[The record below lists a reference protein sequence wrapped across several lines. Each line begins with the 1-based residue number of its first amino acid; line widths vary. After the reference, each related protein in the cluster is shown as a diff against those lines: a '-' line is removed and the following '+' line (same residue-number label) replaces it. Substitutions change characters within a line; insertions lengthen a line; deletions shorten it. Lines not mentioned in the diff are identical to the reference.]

1 MIKTKKLF
9 LLLAMLLMSIG
20 ASAQSQ
26 LKGDV
31 NNDGKVDEADITAV
45 IEIMKN
51 GGGVT
56 DSNDVNKDGKVDV
69 ADIVAIIG
77 IIKNGGGSSGETK
90 YYWYAGPDM
99 LTSATVPGSGTV
111 YPMTTTSDSQTG
123 WHVIEGEPTSIET
136 GDLANPEKIN
146 WVLAIPTKFGLNHI
160 SNGVLDIT
168 SGYDVSTVT
177 TADGVEYIVFKQLRA
192 TKRIDVTFVKGS
204 TSGEV
209 FDPNSYYIYIGLNR
223 PTSDTDIA
231 ADLASNNTP
240 LIEGMAS
247 MGWRRIGPDISIY
260 NSSNPAYNGGGYKST
275 VCLDK
280 NFNNVTCYI
289 AIPVGMGIFDIFSED
304 TSWTLDQANI
314 TIKGHQ
320 YNVYKTVLEGEF
332 GEIIY
337 YKGGSSSG
345 ETKYYWYAGP
355 DMLTSA
361 TVPGVNEGNDCGYGW
376 HVIEGNPTSIETGE
390 LGTSDCQKINWVL
403 AIPTKFGLNHIS
415 NGVLDITSGYDVS
428 TVTTADGVEYIVF
441 KQISASKKTDRIFVK
456 GSSSETKYYWY
467 AGPDMLTSA
476 TVPGS
481 GTVYPMTTTAD
492 SQIGWHI
499 IEGEPTSFETGDLYN
514 PTRINWVLAIPTK
527 LGLNNLSNGVDIVT
541 DAYDVTTVTCADGV
555 EYKVFRQ
562 VEDSKR
568 IYLIF
573 VK

>member
-1 MIKTKKLF
+1 
-9 LLLAMLLMSIG
+9 MSIG

-160 SNGVLDIT
+160 SNGEDVTDA
-168 SGYDVSTVT
+168 YDVTTVIC
-177 TADGVEYIVFKQLRA
+177 ADGVEYIVFKQLRA

-240 LIEGMAS
+240 LYEDCAAV
-247 MGWRRIGPDISIY
+247 GWRSIGPDLSIY

-280 NFNNVTCYI
+280 NFNNVTCYV
-289 AIPVGMGIFDIFSED
+289 AIPVGMGIFDGFGNEGG
-304 TSWTLDQANI
+304 WTIDQANI

-337 YKGGSSSG
+337 
-345 ETKYYWYAGP
+345 
-355 DMLTSA
+355 
-361 TVPGVNEGNDCGYGW
+361 
-376 HVIEGNPTSIETGE
+376 
-390 LGTSDCQKINWVL
+390 
-403 AIPTKFGLNHIS
+403 
-415 NGVLDITSGYDVS
+415 
-428 TVTTADGVEYIVF
+428 
-441 KQISASKKTDRIFVK
+441 
-456 GSSSETKYYWY
+456 
-467 AGPDMLTSA
+467 
-476 TVPGS
+476 
-481 GTVYPMTTTAD
+481 
-492 SQIGWHI
+492 
-499 IEGEPTSFETGDLYN
+499 
-514 PTRINWVLAIPTK
+514 
-527 LGLNNLSNGVDIVT
+527 
-541 DAYDVTTVTCADGV
+541 
-555 EYKVFRQ
+555 
-562 VEDSKR
+562 
-568 IYLIF
+568 
-573 VK
+573 

>member
-1 MIKTKKLF
+1 
-9 LLLAMLLMSIG
+9 MLLMSIG

-69 ADIVAIIG
+69 ADIVAIIV

-247 MGWRRIGPDISIY
+247 MGWRSIGQDISQY
-260 NSSNPAYNGGGYKST
+260 SKSNPAFNGGANT

-280 NFNNVTCYI
+280 NFNNVTCYV
-289 AIPVGMGIFDIFSED
+289 AIPVGMGIFDGLGNES
-304 TSWTLDQANI
+304 SWTVDQTNV

-332 GEIIY
+332 GNSIY
-337 YKGGSSSG
+337 SKGGSSSG

-456 GSSSETKYYWY
+456 GSSSETKYFWY